1 MIQDGEEKNIFRTGE
16 YRDTNLILY
25 KQCIFFT
32 WKRNNMQGFEP
43 KIEQMCNPW
52 ATTTTPMAYFGD
64 VEVGELLHSLALCVQ
79 RLGEWSRVEWFNKQ
93 KLATRQVVLTLLLD
107 PNSKILPF
115 KVVYF
120 RSAWPLHIFACNS
133 KSATTKMLFLIC

>member
-1 MIQDGEEKNIFRTGE
+1 MEKKKISWELESTETRI
-16 YRDTNLILY
+16 LLY
-25 KQCIFFT
+25 KQCISLT

-79 RLGEWSRVEWFNKQ
+79 RLGVWSRVEWFNKQ
-93 KLATRQVVLTLLLD
+93 KLATRQVVLTLL
-107 PNSKILPF
+107 
-115 KVVYF
+115 
-120 RSAWPLHIFACNS
+120 
-133 KSATTKMLFLIC
+133 